1 MRLRN
6 ARLRTKITAL
16 LVSLVALWA
25 FAAWVTLR
33 EGVNL
38 LWVSTVNT
46 RVAQPIVD
54 LQPELQRERR
64 LSLIRLGS
72 PGIQQRAD
80 LAAQRTRTDHA
91 IARFRHLA
99 ESDSVR
105 FAEDQTLKVA
115 IQSGLAQLARIDSD
129 RAQVDA
135 GRIGFETAADTYNKS
150 LESLFKIDESLAS
163 LDDKKFAKDVRT
175 SVQLNRAAELIS
187 IEDAFVSGVIAS
199 GRFTNTEYLHYI
211 QTVGAERYTMEN
223 ALEEIHDSDP
233 ISYDLLAKSELLA
246 RFRAMENVLV
256 TKSRPGRTPPVTGR
270 QWRAVAD
277 PTNAQL
283 AKAVFDDG
291 DRLVKRATPIAIGV
305 VIRLVLAGG
314 LGLLAVVA
322 SIVVSITTTRTLMR
336 QLEKLRS
343 AARDL
348 ADQRLPGVV
357 ERLGRGDKVD
367 VTTEAP
373 PLEFGDDEIG
383 QVGHA
388 FNSVQET
395 AIRTAVEQAELR
407 RGIRDILLSLARR
420 SQALVHR
427 QLTLLDGMERREDD
441 TKELE
446 DLFRVDHLAT
456 RMRRNAENLIVLS
469 GATPARGWRRPVP
482 MIDVV
487 RSSVAEVEDYT
498 RVTVMPMGEVALAGR
513 AVGDIIH
520 LLAELI
526 ENAVSFSPPYTQ
538 AQVSGHPVAH
548 GYVLE
553 IEDRGLGMTDEILA
567 DINVRVTNPPEFNLS
582 SSAHLGLYVV
592 GRLAMRYD
600 IRVSLKHS
608 SYGGTTAVVLIPR
621 ELIVEGAGDELE
633 PGTASRGLPVAVA
646 AGGITATS
654 YGDVPARVGEAAV
667 LEPPALTAP
676 AQTGTSTEA
685 PPERTTAPAIE
696 TPAVP
701 ADVVSPAYAPGT
713 LPPLPRRTATAPPE
727 PKEITEIAE
736 IKEPVVAEDPLASPA
751 ASQTTPSGLPVRV
764 PQASIT
770 PALRTE
776 GGSATDAADEDD
788 APTPEQIRRSFGGL
802 QSGTR
807 RGRTDAAAKSR
818 SQPADPPSASVEDAR
833 EDAQEDNQ

>member
-38 LWVSTVNT
+38 LWVSTVNSK
-46 RVAQPIVD
+46 VAQPIVD

-80 LAAQRTRTDHA
+80 LAAQRTRTDRA
-91 IARFRHLA
+91 VARFKRLA
-99 ESDSVR
+99 GSDSVK
-105 FAEDQTLKVA
+105 FAEDGTLKLA
-115 IQSGLAQLARIDSD
+115 IQTGFAQLARIDSD

-135 GRIGFETAADTYNKS
+135 GRIGFEAAADTYNRS

-175 SVQLNRAAELIS
+175 SLQLNRAAEVVS

-199 GRFTNTEYLHYI
+199 GRFTNPEYLHFI
-211 QTVGAERYTMEN
+211 QTVGAQRYALEN
-223 ALEEIHDSDP
+223 ALEEIRGSDP
-233 ISYDLLAKSELLA
+233 ISYNLLTKSEVLA
-246 RFRAMENVLV
+246 RFRNMENVLV
-256 TKSRPGRTPPVTGR
+256 AKGRPGRTPPVTER
-270 QWRAVAD
+270 QWRAAAD
-277 PTNAQL
+277 PANAEL
-283 AKAVFDDG
+283 AKAVFDGG

-305 VIRLVLAGG
+305 VVRLVLAGG
-314 LGLLAVVA
+314 LGLFAVVA
-322 SIVVSITTTRTLMR
+322 SIIVSITTTRTLMR
-336 QLEKLRS
+336 QLDKLRS
-343 AARDL
+343 SARDL

-357 ERLGRGDKVD
+357 DRLGRGEKVD
-367 VTTEAP
+367 VTAEAP

-513 AVGDIIH
+513 AVGDIVH

-538 AQVSGHPVAH
+538 AQVSGHAVAH

-567 DINVRVTNPPEFNLS
+567 DINERVTNPPEFNLS

-592 GRLAMRYD
+592 GRLAMRYWRP
-600 IRVSLKHS
+600 RVAQALLVRRDD
-608 SYGGTTAVVLIPR
+608 GGRAH
-621 ELIVEGAGDELE
+621 
-633 PGTASRGLPVAVA
+633 
-646 AGGITATS
+646 
-654 YGDVPARVGEAAV
+654 PA
-667 LEPPALTAP
+667 
-676 AQTGTSTEA
+676 
-685 PPERTTAPAIE
+685 
-696 TPAVP
+696 
-701 ADVVSPAYAPGT
+701 
-713 LPPLPRRTATAPPE
+713 
-727 PKEITEIAE
+727 
-736 IKEPVVAEDPLASPA
+736 
-751 ASQTTPSGLPVRV
+751 
-764 PQASIT
+764 
-770 PALRTE
+770 
-776 GGSATDAADEDD
+776 
-788 APTPEQIRRSFGGL
+788 
-802 QSGTR
+802 
-807 RGRTDAAAKSR
+807 
-818 SQPADPPSASVEDAR
+818 
-833 EDAQEDNQ
+833 